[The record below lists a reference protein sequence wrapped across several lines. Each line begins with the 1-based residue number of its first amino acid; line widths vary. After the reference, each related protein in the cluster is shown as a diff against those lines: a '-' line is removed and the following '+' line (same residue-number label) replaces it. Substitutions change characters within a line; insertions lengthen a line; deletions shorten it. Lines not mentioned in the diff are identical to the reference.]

1 MLEQPTNGSPNI
13 SIEEQF
19 NSVFPYYLAIGMT
32 PEQFWDG
39 DVQLVKFYRK
49 AYEYKKQE
57 WNTQAYL
64 NGLYTYEAILKV
76 SPILHAFAKRGTKPL
91 PYRDK
96 PIELATTKEQ
106 VDQIKAKKSR
116 EVQDKLMDQMA
127 RVNNTIRKKKKQK
140 EQEGG

>member
-1 MLEQPTNGSPNI
+1 MLERTANSSPTI
-13 SIEEQF
+13 SLEEQF
-19 NSVFPYYLAIGMT
+19 NTVFPYYLSIGMT

-39 DVQLVKFYRK
+39 DVDLVKFYRK

-64 NGLYTYEAILKV
+64 NGLYTYEAILRA
-76 SPILHAFAKRGTKPL
+76 SPVLHAFAKRGTKPL

-106 VDQIKAKKSR
+106 VDMIQARKGR
-116 EVQDKLMDQMA
+116 ELQDKLLEQMA
-127 RVNNTIRKKKKQK
+127 RVNATIRKKKKN
-140 EQEGG
+140 QEGG

>member
-1 MLEQPTNGSPNI
+1 MLERTANSSPTI
-13 SIEEQF
+13 SLEEQF
-19 NSVFPYYLAIGMT
+19 NTVFPYYLSIGMT

-39 DVQLVKFYRK
+39 DVDLVKFYRK

-64 NGLYTYEAILKV
+64 NGLYTYEAILRAAPV
-76 SPILHAFAKRGTKPL
+76 LHAFAKRGTKPL

-106 VDQIKAKKSR
+106 ADMIQARKGK
-116 EVQDKLMDQMA
+116 ELQDKLLEQMA
-127 RVNNTIRKKKKQK
+127 KVNATIRKKKKKQ
-140 EQEGG
+140 EEGG